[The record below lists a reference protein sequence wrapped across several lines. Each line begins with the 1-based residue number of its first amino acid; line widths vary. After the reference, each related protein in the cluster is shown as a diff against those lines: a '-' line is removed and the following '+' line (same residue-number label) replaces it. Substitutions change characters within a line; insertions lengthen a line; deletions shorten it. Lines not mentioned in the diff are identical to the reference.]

1 MRKVNDMTRKTN
13 IRQTRSRRNGCLIK
27 IALLAVVSVFLKP
40 AFAAGPKAY
49 VGNFKDD
56 TVSVIDLE
64 SKRVTVTIP
73 IPPGP
78 HGMVITPDNRWLYVA
93 SDGTSTVSVIET
105 ATDKL
110 VENINVG
117 RNPHGVAVTRDG
129 KYVLV
134 GVYDADSVAFID
146 TATRKVIG
154 SVAVGKPHNI
164 AIHPN
169 GRVAY
174 AGSQV
179 PGGFSL
185 AVIDLATRKLTD
197 NIPLEKS
204 PRGLEFDPNGS
215 RLYITQAGVDSVV
228 VMDPANNKTIAEIAA
243 GVSPHYAN
251 FTPEGNLGLT
261 AVQGPSLLVVFN
273 PQTNGVEKS
282 IKVGSRPHWVASS
295 PDGRTAL
302 TTNEGSNDVSIVDLE
317 NGTVTN
323 IPVGNAPRKIAVQT
337 AADRQRSST
346 RRVTIIGFA
355 FNPSP
360 LEVSPAE
367 TVTWVND
374 DGAPHSV
381 AVNNGSVSDTLLP
394 GSNYSTEFDRP
405 GDYDYVCSIH
415 PYMAGKIIVTE
426 RRRASVV
433 R

>member
-1 MRKVNDMTRKTN
+1 MARKPN
-13 IRQTRSRRNGCLIK
+13 IQQTRSWRNGCLIT
-27 IALLAVVSVFLKP
+27 IALLAAVLVFLNP
-40 AFAAGPKAY
+40 AFGAGPKAY
-49 VGNFKDD
+49 VGNFKDN
-56 TVSVIDLE
+56 TISVIDLE
-64 SKRVTVTIP
+64 LKRVTATIP

-93 SDGTSTVSVIET
+93 SDGASTVSVIDT
-105 ATDKL
+105 VTDKL
-110 VENINVG
+110 VENIDVG
-117 RNPHGVAVTRDG
+117 KNPHGVAVTRDG

-134 GVYDADSVAFID
+134 AVYDTDSIAFID

-154 SVAVGKPHNI
+154 SVPVGKPHNI

-179 PGGFSL
+179 PGRFSL
-185 AVIDLATRKLTD
+185 AVIDLATRQLTE
-197 NIPLEKS
+197 NVPLEKT
-204 PRGLEFDPNGS
+204 PRGLEFDPNGR
-215 RLYITQAGVDSVV
+215 RLYITQAGLDSLVV
-228 VMDPANNKTIAEIAA
+228 VDPANNKAVAEIPV

-251 FTPEGNLGLT
+251 FTPEGKRGLT

-273 PQTNGVEKS
+273 PQTNVLEKS
-282 IKVGSRPHWVASS
+282 IKVGSRPHWVASG
-295 PDGRTAL
+295 PDGKTAL
-302 TTNEGSNDVSIVDLE
+302 TTNEGSNDVSIIDLE

-346 RRVTIIGFA
+346 RRVTINGFA
-355 FNPSP
+355 FMPSL

-367 TVTWVND
+367 TVTWMND
-374 DGAPHSV
+374 DGAPHSI
-381 AVNNGSVSDTLLP
+381 AVNNGAVSDTLMP
-394 GSNYSTEFDRP
+394 GSSYSTNFDGP
-405 GDYDYVCSIH
+405 GDYDYLCSIH